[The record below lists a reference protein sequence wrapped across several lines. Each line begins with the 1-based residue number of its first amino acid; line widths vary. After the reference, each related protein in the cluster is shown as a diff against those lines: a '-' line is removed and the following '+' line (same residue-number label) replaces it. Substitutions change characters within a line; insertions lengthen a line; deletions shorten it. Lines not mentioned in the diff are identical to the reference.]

1 MKRKSLFWKLIFLCA
16 IITLILCFYKNPSKQ
31 NLPAIETE
39 ADKGTGMNT
48 ESDVIVEENKNT
60 ETETISDS
68 LFYSTEI
75 TPEIQK
81 RIAGIS
87 YKENDNIALSEL
99 RYIQV
104 PYYGF
109 DGETHIGELI
119 VNRDIE
125 SDILEIMKELYD
137 NQYPIEKMQLIDEY
151 GADDEKSME
160 DNNTSAF
167 NYRCVNGSTKLSKHS
182 LGLAI
187 DINPRYNPCVRKIDG
202 ELSVEPANGSAYT
215 DRSQDFPYKI
225 DENDLCYRLFME
237 HGFTWGGNWNS
248 LKDYQH
254 FEKNL

>member
-1 MKRKSLFWKLIFLCA
+1 
-16 IITLILCFYKNPSKQ
+16 
-31 NLPAIETE
+31 
-39 ADKGTGMNT
+39 MNT
-48 ESDVIVEENKNT
+48 EFDVMTEENKETDT
-60 ETETISDS
+60 ETVSDRVVTIDEIQTLAAGEVVNSAALEAVGTER

-75 TPEIQK
+75 TPEIQT
-81 RIAGIS
+81 RISGIS
-87 YKENDNIALSEL
+87 YQENDNIGLFEL
-99 RYIQV
+99 RYIRV
-104 PYYGF
+104 LYYGF
-109 DGETHIGELI
+109 DGEAHIGELI

-125 SDILEIMKELYD
+125 SDILEIMKELYN

-225 DENDLCYRLFME
+225 NENDLCCRLFME
-237 HGFTWGGNWNS
+237 HGFTWGGSWNS